1 MKSRKPSA
9 PADLWVRGAPT
20 LREAVA
26 PSLKMWR
33 ALLSAAGQDP
43 LARRYRAWVLLAR
56 VRLWALFWA
65 FVVPLWIPLDLM
77 LIGGTSGRHLALGRA
92 LLALFLATAVWL
104 FRCVPTQRNVRW
116 AYALLFGMPLL
127 FFVVLAPYFQTAVMR
142 PSLSARAYLDT
153 YHMFP
158 LLISASIG
166 LLPVTLFESA
176 ALVGACL
183 LASVAGLAASGLL
196 FDSSELGWLWILL
209 VASGIGTLAGV
220 SQTALMLQNFRDAA
234 TDPLTGLP
242 NRRAGVNLLAL
253 QWEQARR
260 NHGPFSVAMIDL
272 DGFKRVN
279 DTHGH
284 EAGDRV
290 LVGFAVRL
298 RETLRAGDS
307 LLRWGGEEFLAV
319 LPGAESH
326 DAVRRLEKMLH
337 ECPVLEPDGVPL
349 TFSAGVAE
357 RGTDASSNPEALVA
371 LADRRMYEA
380 KAAGR
385 ASVVAGP
392 T

>member
-1 MKSRKPSA
+1 MKGRKPSA

-33 ALLSAAGQDP
+33 ALLRAAGQEP
-43 LARRYRAWVLLAR
+43 LARRYRAWTLLAR

-65 FVVPLWIPLDLM
+65 FVVPLWIPFDLM
-77 LIGGTSGRHLALGRA
+77 LIGGTSGRNLALGRVVV
-92 LLALFLATAVWL
+92 ALFLAAAVWL

-127 FFVVLAPYFQTAVMR
+127 FFVVLAPYFQTAVVK
-142 PSLSARAYLDT
+142 PSPDARTYLDI
-153 YHMFP
+153 YHMLP

-166 LLPVTLFESA
+166 LLPVTLFEAA

-196 FDSSELGWLWILL
+196 WDPSELGRLWILL
-209 VASGIGTLAGV
+209 VASGIGTLAGM

-234 TDPLTGLP
+234 TDPLTGLL

-260 NHGPFSVAMIDL
+260 NRGPFSVAMIDL

-319 LPGAESH
+319 LPGAESR

-357 RGTDASSNPEALVA
+357 RGNDASSTPEALVA

-385 ASVVAGP
+385 AAVVAGP

>member
-1 MKSRKPSA
+1 MKGRKPSA

-33 ALLSAAGQDP
+33 ALLHAAGQDP
-43 LARRYRAWVLLAR
+43 LARRYRAWVLLSR

-65 FVVPLWIPLDLM
+65 FVVPLWIPLDLT
-77 LIGGTSGRHLALGRA
+77 LIGGTSGRNLALGRA
-92 LLALFLATAVWL
+92 LLALFLAAAVWL

-127 FFVVLAPYFQTAVMR
+127 FFVVLAPHFQTAVMR
-142 PSLSARAYLDT
+142 PSLGARAYLET

-209 VASGIGTLAGV
+209 VASVIGTLAGV

-319 LPGAESH
+319 LPGAKSH

-357 RGTDASSNPEALVA
+357 RGIDASPTPEALVA